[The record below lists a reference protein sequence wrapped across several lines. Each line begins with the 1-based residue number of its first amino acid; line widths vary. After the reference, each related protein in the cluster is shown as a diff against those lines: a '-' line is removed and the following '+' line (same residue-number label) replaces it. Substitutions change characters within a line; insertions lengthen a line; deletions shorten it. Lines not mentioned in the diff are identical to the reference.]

1 MFFASSYQVIEPFL
15 LLSINT
21 ITIKTQVEIYGWQRF
36 KAKHDMINKRPVY
49 LNLLKIRLPLTGIV
63 SFAHRITGV
72 ILFLALPFVV
82 YLLGLSIDSQESF
95 DNARQILNQPIMLFV
110 QVLLLWSIAHH
121 FFAGIRFLLIDA
133 EIGVEKSQ
141 ARLGAWLVLLAEVL
155 TLFAIICGVGL

>member
-1 MFFASSYQVIEPFL
+1 MA
-15 LLSINT
+15 
-21 ITIKTQVEIYGWQRF
+21 
-36 KAKHDMINKRPVY
+36 DKRPIY

-72 ILFLALPFVV
+72 ILFLALPFAV
-82 YLLGLSIDSQESF
+82 YLLDLSIESEQSF
-95 DNARQILNQPIMLFV
+95 AKAQQILNQPVMILV

-133 EIGVEKSQ
+133 EIGVDKTQ

-155 TLFAIICGVGL
+155 TLFAIVCGVGL